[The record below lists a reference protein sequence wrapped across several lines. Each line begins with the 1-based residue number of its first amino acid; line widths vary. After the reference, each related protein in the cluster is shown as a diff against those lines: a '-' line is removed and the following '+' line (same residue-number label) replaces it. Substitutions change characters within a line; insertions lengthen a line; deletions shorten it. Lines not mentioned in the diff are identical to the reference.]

1 MRFNPEWPRQ
11 YREKMTTATAAVA
24 QIRRGQRVFIGS
36 GAAEPQALVA
46 ALVGRS
52 DHLAD
57 NQLIHIRSL
66 GVTPPYTES
75 RLSDRLRYSTFFI
88 GDSVRA
94 AVAEGRADYTPIFLS
109 EVPALFRSGKAP
121 VDVAL
126 IQVTPP
132 DEHGFCSLGVSV
144 DIVKAAAECAKLL
157 IAEVNP
163 RMPRTLG
170 DSFLHIDQIHQLV
183 ENEAPIFEFSHQ
195 PADDVARRIGRHI
208 AELVEDGATLQMGI
222 GTIPDSVLGDLRD
235 HKDLGVHTEMLSD
248 GIIDL
253 IERGVVN
260 GLRKTIHR
268 GKVVTS
274 FALGSQRLYDFIDDN
289 PLFEFYPEEYVND
302 PFVIGRNARMVAIN
316 AALEIDLTGQVCSD
330 SLGAYFYSGIGG
342 QVDFIRGAARSV
354 GGKPII
360 ALPSTAVVDG
370 QRVSRIVSML
380 KLGAGVVTSRG
391 DVHYVVTEFGAV
403 DLHGKSI
410 RERALGLIHIAHPDF
425 RDALMQAARE
435 RHLVYPDQVVVTAV
449 GLEEIEQLE
458 SVFVAANGE
467 EVRLRP
473 IEPTDEPLIQEL
485 FYHCSERTIY
495 LRFFVYLKAMPHS
508 RAQQLVAVDYDN
520 TLALVAT
527 VKEGERDVII
537 AVGRYSRDAATN
549 YADCAFIV
557 RDDWQDK
564 GVGRYLIERLI
575 EVARGRGIVGFTA
588 DVLVENTRMMH
599 VFHLCAPG
607 PIQSR
612 IEDGSYHISFP
623 LSPPREDT
631 AAVAAGRSA
640 DAGHRAAGG

>member
-1 MRFNPEWPRQ
+1 MRFSPEWRTHYQ
-11 YREKMTTATAAVA
+11 SKLTTAQQAVA
-24 QIRRGQRVFIGS
+24 DIKRGQRVFIGS

-46 ALVGRS
+46 SLASRS
-52 DHLAD
+52 DYLAD

-75 RLSDRLRYSTFFI
+75 KFSDRFRYNTFFI
-88 GDSVRA
+88 GDNVRG

-121 VDVAL
+121 IDVAL

-132 DEHGFCSLGVSV
+132 DEHGFCSYGVSV
-144 DIVKAAAECAKLL
+144 DIVKAAAESAKLL

-170 DSFLHIDQIHQLV
+170 DSFIHVERIDQLV
-183 ENEAPIFEFSHQ
+183 ENETPIFEF
-195 PADDVARRIGRHI
+195 PVIPPNDVARRIGRHI
-208 AELVEDGATLQMGI
+208 AELVEDGSTLQMGI
-222 GTIPDSVLGDLRD
+222 GTIPDSVLGELENHR
-235 HKDLGVHTEMLSD
+235 DLGVHTEMLSD
-248 GIIDL
+248 GIIHL

-260 GLRKTIHR
+260 GFRKTIHR

-274 FALGSQRLYDFIDDN
+274 FALGTQRLYDFIDDN

-302 PFVIGRNARMVAIN
+302 PFVIGQNRRMVAIN

-342 QVDFIRGAARSV
+342 QVDFIRGAARSE

-370 QRVSRIVSML
+370 QQVSRIVSML
-380 KLGAGVVTSRG
+380 KPGAGVVTSRG

-425 RDALMQAARE
+425 REELMETARQ
-435 RHLVYPDQVVVTAV
+435 RHFVYPDQVVVRGA
-449 GLEEIEQLE
+449 GLEELAVLE
-458 SVFVAANGE
+458 TDFVASSGV
-467 EVRLRP
+467 EVHFRP

-485 FYHCSERTIY
+485 FYRCSERTIY
-495 LRFFVYLKAMPHS
+495 LRFFSFLKAMPHS

-520 TLALVAT
+520 SLALVCT
-527 VKEGERDVII
+527 VREGERDVII
-537 AVGRYSRDAATN
+537 AVGRYARDPATN

-564 GVGRYLIERLI
+564 GVGRYLIERLM
-575 EVARGRGIVGFTA
+575 EVARGRGIAGFTA

-607 PIQSR
+607 PVQSR
-612 IEDGSYHISFP
+612 FEEGSYHITFP
-623 LSPPREDT
+623 LNAPDDETGVPAT
-631 AAVAAGRSA
+631 ASS
-640 DAGHRAAGG
+640 